1 MKGGFGTDKKL
12 GSAGNLAFKT
22 LLESFPN
29 ARTAFNSL
37 PNAKLVSTTYTSNF
51 AEYEESGGEFVVSK
65 WNNLINDDQY
75 LRHTNS
81 TYYPAIS
88 TANSL
93 SGKPSL
99 RFLSSDFLGSV
110 AEESGYS
117 GRTIFM
123 VTRQNVINTGADK
136 SLLYDSVGDAVA
148 GGAGS
153 ATQKGFEVGKCD
165 SVTGAPGNPGD
176 DYRFALDTFYRVTPT
191 NYSGPA
197 ASVGPRTDF
206 GKLDLFVWKQE
217 LDAGNRSL
225 EVSLRDE
232 SLSSIFSETI
242 TPASLITYIES
253 TPTPM
258 TDDTWDGLFGGD
270 GSSIPAAYLNI
281 CPGGGVDF
289 DIEYYFISIY
299 HSALSDADCHKVFS
313 MIKNMYGL

>member
-1 MKGGFGTDKKL
+1 MRSGFGTDKKK
-12 GSAGNLAFKT
+12 GSTIT
-22 LLESFPN
+22 LSRKAQLENFPSVK
-29 ARTAFNSL
+29 AAFNSL

-123 VTRQNVINTGADK
+123 VTRQNVINTSTDK
-136 SLLYDSVGDAVA
+136 SLLYDSLGDIVA
-148 GGAGS
+148 GGS
-153 ATQKGFEVGKCD
+153 ATQKGFEVGKSD
-165 SVTGAPGNPGD
+165 TVDPGIN
-176 DYRFALDTFYRVTPT
+176 YRFALDTFYRVTPT

-197 ASVGPRTDF
+197 VPSALRTDF

-232 SLSSIFSETI
+232 SLSSIFSATVNQSTI
-242 TPASLITYIES
+242 APA
-253 TPTPM
+253 M
-258 TDDTWDGLFGGD
+258 TDGTWDGLFGGD

-289 DIEYYFISIY
+289 DIECYFISIY
-299 HSALSDADCHKVFS
+299 HSALSDTDCYKVFS

>member
-1 MKGGFGTDKKL
+1 MRSGFGTDKKK
-12 GSAGNLAFKT
+12 GSTIT
-22 LLESFPN
+22 LSRKAQLENFPSVK
-29 ARTAFNSL
+29 AAFNSL

-123 VTRQNVINTGADK
+123 VTRQNVINSSADK
-136 SLLYDSVGDAVA
+136 TLLYDSLNNIVA
-148 GGAGS
+148 GGSTTQRGFNVGS
-153 ATQKGFEVGKCD
+153 CD
-165 SVTGAPGNPGD
+165 KIPGGET
-176 DYRFALDTFYRVTPT
+176 YRFSVGSFYRTGTPQAY
-191 NYSGPA
+191 NYSQLLGFA
-197 ASVGPRTDF
+197 ASPPNF
-206 GKLDLFVWKQE
+206 GDIGLFVWKQE
-217 LDAGNRSL
+217 LEAENRSL
-225 EVSLRDE
+225 EVSLRNE
-232 SLSSIFSETI
+232 NLSNILSATI

-299 HSALSDADCHKVFS
+299 HSALSDTDCYKVFS

>member
-1 MKGGFGTDKKL
+1 MRSGFGTDKKK
-12 GSAGNLAFKT
+12 GSTIT
-22 LLESFPN
+22 LSRKAQLENFPSVK
-29 ARTAFNSL
+29 AAFNSL

-117 GRTIFM
+117 GRTIFI
-123 VTRQNVINTGADK
+123 VTRQNVINTSTDK
-136 SLLYDSVGDAVA
+136 SLLYDSLGDIVA
-148 GGAGS
+148 GGS
-153 ATQKGFEVGKCD
+153 ATQKGFEVGKSD
-165 SVTGAPGNPGD
+165 TVDPGIN
-176 DYRFALDTFYRVTPT
+176 YRFALDTFYRVTST

-197 ASVGPRTDF
+197 FPSAPRTDF

-242 TPASLITYIES
+242 TPASLITYIEG

-258 TDDTWDGLFGGD
+258 TDGTWDELFSGD
-270 GSSIPAAYLNI
+270 TIPAAYLNI

-299 HSALSDADCHKVFS
+299 HSALSDTDCYKVFS

>member
-1 MKGGFGTDKKL
+1 MKSGFGTDKKL

-65 WNNLINDDQY
+65 WNNLISDDQY
-75 LRHTNS
+75 LRQTNS

-110 AEESGYS
+110 AEESGYT
-117 GRTIFM
+117 GRTIFI
-123 VTRQNVINTGADK
+123 VTRQNVINTSTDK
-136 SLLYDSVGDAVA
+136 SLLYDSLGDIVA
-148 GGAGS
+148 GGS
-153 ATQKGFEVGKCD
+153 ATQKGFEVGKSD
-165 SVTGAPGNPGD
+165 TVDPGIN
-176 DYRFALDTFYRVTPT
+176 YRFALDIFYRVTPT

-197 ASVGPRTDF
+197 VPSAPRTDF

-232 SLSSIFSETI
+232 SLSSIFSVTVNQSTI
-242 TPASLITYIES
+242 APA
-253 TPTPM
+253 M
-258 TDDTWDGLFGGD
+258 TDGTWDGLFGGD

-299 HSALSDADCHKVFS
+299 HSALSDTDCYKVFS